1 MEKSCTI
8 EVTSRVIENKI
19 ISIRGQQVMVDSDL
33 AELYGVK
40 TKRLNEAV
48 KRNLNRFPCD
58 FMFQLTSE
66 ELLRSQF
73 ATSNEKG
80 GRRYNPY
87 AFTENGIAMLSSVLR
102 SDTAI
107 EVNIRIMRAFT
118 AMRQFLATNVQVMQ
132 RIETMEFNQL
142 EMKQHQTETDHRVDE
157 IFKQLDSYKLPKQGV
172 FFDGQVYDAYVF
184 FSNLITSTKVNH
196 SRGQLRGRN
205 CINA

>member
-19 ISIRGQQVMVDSDL
+19 ISIRGQQVMLDSDL

-73 ATSNEKG
+73 ATSNMGKG
-80 GRRYNPY
+80 D
-87 AFTENGIAMLSSVLR
+87 V
-102 SDTAI
+102 
-107 EVNIRIMRAFT
+107 
-118 AMRQFLATNVQVMQ
+118 
-132 RIETMEFNQL
+132 
-142 EMKQHQTETDHRVDE
+142 
-157 IFKQLDSYKLPKQGV
+157 
-172 FFDGQVYDAYVF
+172 
-184 FSNLITSTKVNH
+184 
-196 SRGQLRGRN
+196 SRWGTH
-205 CINA
+205 